1 MNDRLGELLSEDQT
15 LYGVICR
22 DLTLIDA
29 ELMAQEGYN
38 IVWIDLEHCPQ
49 STSEA
54 LRLCRTITH
63 LGMVPLVRIL
73 ELTRTHVQRLLDGGA
88 QIITLPDTRNAAEV
102 AKLVQLGKYPP
113 VGGRGVSTSSAGTN
127 YSMGSDP
134 QKTLAAANM
143 ATHLMMMFESDEAY
157 EQRAGMLDVEA
168 VDMVTVGP
176 LDWAVN
182 AGLFGDEAKAVIGPK
197 IDQLLADAVAA
208 GKIAA
213 MGPGSDEQ
221 LRRYKDIGV
230 RIFFA
235 GVDVNLK
242 RKALSQAIG
251 SFRRV
256 LD

>member
-1 MNDRLGELLSEDQT
+1 MNDRLGELLSENRT

-29 ELMAQEGYN
+29 ELMAQEGYH

-54 LRLCRTITH
+54 MRLCRTIAH
-63 LGMVPLVRIL
+63 LGMVPLVRVL

-88 QIITLPDTRNAAEV
+88 QIITLPDTRNAQEV
-102 AKLVQLGKYPP
+102 AGLVKLGKYPP
-113 VGGRGVSTSSAGTN
+113 AGGRGVSTSSAGTN
-127 YSMGSDP
+127 YAIGSDP
-134 QKTLAAANM
+134 KKTLASANA
-143 ATHLMMMFESDEAY
+143 ATHLMTMFESDEAY
-157 EQRAGMLDVEA
+157 EQRAAMLA
-168 VDMVTVGP
+168 VQGADMMTIGP
-176 LDWAVN
+176 MDWAVN

-213 MGPGSDEQ
+213 MGPGPDEQ
-221 LRRYKDIGV
+221 IRRYKDIGV
-230 RIFFA
+230 RIFFT
-235 GVDVNLK
+235 GVDVNLR
-242 RKALSQAIG
+242 RKVLAQTIG
-251 SFRRV
+251 SVRRV